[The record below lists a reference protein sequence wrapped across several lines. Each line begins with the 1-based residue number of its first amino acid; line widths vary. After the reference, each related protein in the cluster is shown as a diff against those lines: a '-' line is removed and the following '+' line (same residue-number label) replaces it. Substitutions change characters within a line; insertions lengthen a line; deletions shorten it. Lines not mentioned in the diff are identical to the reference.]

1 MDAGLYNE
9 ILRLNTALSSDTQ
22 QLLYV
27 LRSMFNSDEYHKQ
40 LLRDVEFFYSQVDAF
55 EHSLRVGTPVAD
67 VRTYVLR
74 SAVARRRH
82 LAGMRVQHPGR
93 RHGAAVGR
101 RQLGSAAGW

>member
-9 ILRLNTALSSDTQ
+9 ILRMNTALSSDTQ

-27 LRSMFNSDEYHKQ
+27 LRSMFNSDEYHKL

-55 EHSLRVGTPVAD
+55 HHSLRVGTPVAE

-74 SAVARRRH
+74 LRS
-82 LAGMRVQHPGR
+82 LAGGISQTTAAERPGR
-93 RHGAAVGR
+93 RCGAAVGR
-101 RQLGSAAGW
+101 RQLGFAAGW